1 MGKLTVQ
8 RYVIGALAGVAVGSG
23 VIALILSLV
32 KITSVTLPPSFK
44 YGMVFDAGSTHTSL
58 FVYKWLADKEN
69 GTGLVT
75 QLLLCDVDG
84 PGISSYSSDP
94 PRAGQSLRSCLDTA
108 AAAIPSERQRES
120 PVYLGATAGMRLLEM
135 QSPVETEQVLAEV
148 RNTIR
153 SYPFDFR
160 GARIISGA
168 EEGAYGW
175 ITINYLLSSFIKFSY
190 EGKWKHPKNGNLLGA
205 LDLGGASTQ
214 ITFAPKE
221 QIKDKQSEAS
231 FRLYG
236 YEHTVYTHSFLCY
249 GKEQFMNKIL
259 AKLVKE
265 HSISSPVPHPCFPA
279 GYQLNTTLGDI
290 FSSPCT
296 SKPEPYTPASAVT
309 FKGSGTP
316 AQCEALVKTLVNLSA
331 CTGKPECSF
340 DGVYQPPVQG
350 SYFAFAAFFYTF
362 DFLKLAP
369 QSTLDVTRRTIAAF
383 CSRDWKSLKVEFP
396 SEKDSRLR
404 EYCGAGYY
412 ITTLLVDAYKFDN
425 QSWNNIV
432 FQKKADDTDIG
443 WTLGYMLNLTN
454 LVPSEAPPEVKGHDY
469 DVWVGSLF
477 FIVLAI
483 AVCLLAIAVQCLGSP
498 D

>member
-1 MGKLTVQ
+1 M
-8 RYVIGALAGVAVGSG
+8 
-23 VIALILSLV
+23 
-32 KITSVTLPPSFK
+32 PP
-44 YGMVFDAGSTHTSL
+44 
-58 FVYKWLADKEN
+58 
-69 GTGLVT
+69 
-75 QLLLCDVDG
+75 CR
-84 PGISSYSSDP
+84 I
-94 PRAGQSLRSCLDTA
+94 
-108 AAAIPSERQRES
+108 
-120 PVYLGATAGMRLLEM
+120 
-135 QSPVETEQVLAEV
+135 QSPVETERVLAEV

-190 EGKWKHPKNGNLLGA
+190 EGKWKHPKNGKILGA

-214 ITFAPKE
+214 ITFTPKE
-221 QIKDKQSEAS
+221 QIKDNQSEAS

-265 HSISSPVPHPCFPA
+265 NNISSPVPHPCFPT
-279 GYQLNTTLGDI
+279 GYQLNTTLGEI
-290 FSSPCT
+290 FSSPCP
-296 SKPEPYTPASAVT
+296 SKPDPYSPTSAVT
-309 FKGSGTP
+309 FMGSGTP
-316 AQCEALVKTLVNLSA
+316 AQCEALVKT
-331 CTGKPECSF
+331 
-340 DGVYQPPVQG
+340 
-350 SYFAFAAFFYTF
+350 AFSGFFYTF

-369 QSTLDVTRRTIAAF
+369 QSSLDVTRKTVAEF
-383 CSRDWKSLKVEFP
+383 CRRDWNSLKAEFP

-454 LVPSEAPPEVKGHDY
+454 LIPSEAPPEVKGQDY
-469 DVWVGSLF
+469 DVWVGLVF
-477 FIVLAI
+477 VIVLAI
-483 AVCLLAIAVQCLGSP
+483 AVSLLAIAVQCLGNP
-498 D
+498 K